1 MRNRYLFGLVALLI
15 FGSINYYVG
24 LRGWQWLQA
33 AAPGGLSSWGYWL
46 PFWLVSFA
54 YLLARFAGDRLPRLV
69 AEWLA
74 RVGAYWMMVFMY
86 ILPLL
91 LVIDAVRGVAA
102 LAGLSPLLGQQG
114 VAIFG
119 GVILGALVVAVAY
132 GAWRARNPIVNRYE
146 ITVEKSAGKHK
157 DLHVVLVSDT
167 HLGAI
172 NGPHRMQAMIEMVS
186 ELEPDLLLLCG
197 DIVDDDFRPGSPLNL
212 PVGMRQLKAKLGT
225 YAVLGNHEYH
235 SGEIAAYR
243 REMAKAGIPVLVDE
257 WVKVDDSLYVIGR
270 DDIAGRGVTG
280 RPRKDLE
287 SLMEGIDRSLPLVLM
302 DHQPYRLEEAERAGI
317 DLQVSGHTHRGQMFP
332 NHLIT
337 RRVFEV
343 DWGYL
348 RKGALHVVVSLGF
361 GTWGPPVRIGNR
373 PEVVSIRMHLTGENA
388 DAQTHLE

>member
-1 MRNRYLFGLVALLI
+1 MRNRFLFGLIALTL
-15 FGSINYYVG
+15 FSSMNYYVG
-24 LRGWQWLQA
+24 LRVWQWLQA
-33 AAPGGLSSWGYWL
+33 AAPGGISSWGYWF
-46 PFWLVSFA
+46 PFWLISCA
-54 YLLARFAGDRLPRLV
+54 YLVARFAGHRVPRPV
-69 AEWLA
+69 EEWLA

-91 LVIDAVRGVAA
+91 VGVDVVRGVAG
-102 LAGLSPLLGQQG
+102 LAGFSPLLGQQG

-119 GVILGALVVAVAY
+119 GAILAVLIVAVRY
-132 GAWRARNPIVNRYE
+132 GAWRARNPVINRYE
-146 ITVEKSAGKHK
+146 ITVNKSGGKHK

-172 NGPHRMQAMIEMVS
+172 NGPHRMQAMIAMVG

-197 DIVDDDFRPGSPLNL
+197 DIVDDDFRPDSPLNA
-212 PVGMRQLKAKLGT
+212 PVGLKQLKAKLGT

-235 SGEIAAYR
+235 SGHVLEYR
-243 REMAKAGIPVLVDE
+243 RQMAKAGIPVLVDE

-270 DDIAGRGVTG
+270 DDIAGRSETG
-280 RPRKDLE
+280 RSRKDLD

-302 DHQPYRLEEAERAGI
+302 DHQPYRLEEAEQAGI
-317 DLQVSGHTHRGQMFP
+317 DLQVSGHTHRGQIFP

-337 RRVFEV
+337 RRVFEL

-348 RKGALHVVVSLGF
+348 QKGALHVVVSLGF

-373 PEVVSIRMHLTGENA
+373 PEVVSIRVRFAGER
-388 DAQTHLE
+388 